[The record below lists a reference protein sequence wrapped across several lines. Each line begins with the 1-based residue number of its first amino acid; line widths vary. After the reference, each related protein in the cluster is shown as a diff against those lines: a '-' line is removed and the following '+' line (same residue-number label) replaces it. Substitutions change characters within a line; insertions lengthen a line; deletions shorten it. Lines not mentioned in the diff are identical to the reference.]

1 MCPKCDKHHKCGV
14 VLLYLHT
21 YLAVRERGGHLLHS
35 ILVFPP
41 YALHMKSICYQG
53 CQHITNQRPIVGTYL
68 MVN

>member
-1 MCPKCDKHHKCGV
+1 MWGSVTIP
-14 VLLYLHT
+14 T
-21 YLAVRERGGHLLHS
+21 YIFSSYRERGGHLLHS

-53 CQHITNQRPIVGTYL
+53 CQHITNQRPILGTYL

>member
-21 YLAVRERGGHLLHS
+21 YLAVRGGHLLHS

-53 CQHITNQRPIVGTYL
+53 CQHITNQRPILGTYL